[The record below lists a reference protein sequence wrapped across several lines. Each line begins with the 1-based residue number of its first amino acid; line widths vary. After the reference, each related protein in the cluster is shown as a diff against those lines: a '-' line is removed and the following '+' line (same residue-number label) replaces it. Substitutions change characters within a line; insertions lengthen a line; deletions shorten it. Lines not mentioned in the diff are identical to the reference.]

1 MKLMTVTE
9 AAKHLGVH
17 PQSLR
22 NWDNSGEF
30 KAMRTIG
37 GQRRYSV
44 EMLEGVFDV
53 KSCKSDRETVQ
64 MLQADKTTI
73 LIW

>member
-1 MKLMTVTE
+1 MKLLTVTE

-44 EMLEGVFDV
+44 EMLERVFDV
-53 KSCKSDRETVQ
+53 KTDKSDRKTVP
-64 MLQADKTTI
+64 MLQADTANI
-73 LIW
+73 